1 MATAKAPDRL
11 HPFRIIR
18 DGLQIV
24 LTRPLQLFGLAGIAV
39 FIATGLDMLVARLIS
54 SPDLA
59 NILGVAIQAGGSAL
73 AAVAVTRVVLAQADG
88 RELGVA
94 EAYRAAGPAAL
105 RVFGAS
111 LLVSI
116 GVLIGFV
123 LFVVPGL
130 WLATLWIV
138 AVPAAIVEDLPPLS
152 AVRRSSQLTRGN
164 RWPALV
170 LVILSVAVG
179 TGLGLLLALL
189 IGIPLGWFAGPE
201 AVETA
206 TGYTHFGQVLESVGV
221 AVQVVLSSTFAA
233 LTWHRLREIWRGAAR
248 RAAAS
253 AA

>member
-11 HPFRIIR
+11 YPFRIIR
-18 DGLQIV
+18 QGLQIV

-39 FIATGLDMLVARLIS
+39 FVATGLDMLAARLIAS
-54 SPDLA
+54 SDLA
-59 NILGVAIQAGGSAL
+59 NILGFVIQASGSAM

-189 IGIPLGWFAGPE
+189 ISIPVGWFAGPE

-233 LTWHRLREIWRGAAR
+233 LTWHRLREIWRGAGH